1 MFCETV
7 YPSATKERKSVKR
20 NAKQYLRHVKKN
32 LHCSHSLKAKFLHQ
46 LGDEI
51 FLYCE
56 ENEIVGLADL
66 IQRFGAP
73 ESVASEFQDNLNGMV
88 VAKYQNFQ
96 NKVLLIAVVI
106 LVTLGAI
113 ASAYRMYV
121 QHTLLILSILNPSHS
136 KNTNS
141 LMLQDQ
147 RFTTRKGKVP
157 IIE

>member
-1 MFCETV
+1 M
-7 YPSATKERKSVKR
+7 
-20 NAKQYLRHVKKN
+20 
-32 LHCSHSLKAKFLHQ
+32 KAKFLHQ

-121 QHTLLILSILNPSHS
+121 QHTLLDIEYIESI
-136 KNTNS
+136 TFEE
-141 LMLQDQ
+141 DQ
-147 RFTTRKGKVP
+147 LPDVTGPTFYHEEG
-157 IIE
+157 